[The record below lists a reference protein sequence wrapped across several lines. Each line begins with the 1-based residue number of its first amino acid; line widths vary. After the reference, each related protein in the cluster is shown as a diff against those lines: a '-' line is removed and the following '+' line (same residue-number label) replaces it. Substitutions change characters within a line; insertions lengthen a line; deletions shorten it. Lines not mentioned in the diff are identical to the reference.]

1 MKIVVVDMTHGGT
14 VLASEFAKMENCE
27 VFAWD
32 IYQTFNRQEQSSF
45 LDQGI
50 ELVDDTFLEENLA
63 NPEYKDNLMVVA
75 PVHCNLPFFSPDSAF
90 SNLMTHHQAVH
101 YLMKNRISVPIIEVT
116 GVKGKTNSVAMF
128 KEIFK
133 DENPLILSSL
143 GIEILE
149 GGEEKLLQ
157 KDVSITPA
165 SIITAWEL
173 AEEYD
178 VGICIFEMSLG
189 GTGLADVGVL
199 TNIAE
204 DYPIASAHSRASQAK
219 SQIFR
224 SEIVACDYQ
233 VYQKTYKYLPLPCN
247 RVNTFG
253 LEGESNVCANM
264 IEYGLQQTTFEVEVS
279 DLKTRE
285 GKSINTSFKISTFA
299 PAEHHLEN
307 ALSAICGSLSM
318 GISKKVIIRSLKN
331 FRGLPGR
338 TSLKNLHGSRI
349 IEEINPGIN
358 VTAIKKSVGMIK
370 EFENPILILGGE
382 YGVTCE
388 EINEKSLLTFLN
400 QVDVNIPLIL
410 TGELGRSIH
419 ASITRD
425 DAIYKSHIRDAVD
438 FALQIGGKNILL
450 IYRSRF
456 SDINRR

>member
-14 VLASEFAKMENCE
+14 TLASEFAKKQHCE
-27 VFAWD
+27 VLAWD
-32 IYQTFNRQEQSSF
+32 IYHTFNRQEQAS
-45 LDQGI
+45 LLNQGI

-63 NPEYKDNLMVVA
+63 NPGYKDDLMVVA
-75 PVHCNLPFFSPDSAF
+75 PVHCNLPFFSPDSTIK
-90 SNLMTHHQAVH
+90 LITHHQAVH

-116 GVKGKTNSVAMF
+116 GVKGKTSSVAML
-128 KEIFK
+128 KKIFK
-133 DENPLILSSL
+133 DDNPLILSSL

-149 GGEEKLLQ
+149 HGEEKLLQ

-173 AEEYD
+173 AKEYD
-178 VGICIFEMSLG
+178 VGMCIFEMSLG

-204 DYPIASAHSRASQAK
+204 DYPIASAHSHASQAK

-224 SEIVACDYQ
+224 SKIVACDNE
-233 VYQKTYKYLPLPCN
+233 VYQKHYKHLPLPCN

-253 LEGESNVCANM
+253 LEGESNVRAKM
-264 IEYGLQQTTFEVEVS
+264 IEYGLQQTTFKVEVS

-285 GKSINTSFKISTFA
+285 DKSINASFKVSTFA
-299 PAEHHLEN
+299 PAKYHLEN
-307 ALSAICGSLSM
+307 ALSAICGSLTM
-318 GISKKVIIRSLKN
+318 GISKKIIIKGLKN

-338 TSLKNLHGSRI
+338 TSLKNLQGSRI

-358 VTAIKKSVGMIK
+358 ATAIKKSVGMIK
-370 EFENPILILGGE
+370 QFENPILILGGK

-400 QVDVNIPLIL
+400 QMDVNIPLIL
-410 TGELGRSIH
+410 TEELGRSIH

-425 DAIYKSHIRDAVD
+425 AIYKSHIRDAVD
-438 FALQIGGKNILL
+438 LALQIGGKNILL